1 MRTAFCS
8 AMGERSTERDIVFL
22 TGDLGFMA
30 LEPLRERMG
39 QRFINAGVA
48 EQNMISVAAGIASL
62 GEQCWAYSIAPF
74 VYGRPFEQI
83 RNDVCLHDFDVK
95 IVGNGG
101 GYGYGVMGASHHA
114 LEDYGV
120 LLALQNMRAY
130 VPAFAEDLAPITA
143 RMAADPHPGYLRL
156 GRCEKPDDVVLP
168 AYAPWRR
175 VLTGNAG
182 VLVVIGPNAGG
193 LLREAAGM
201 AEDSRPEIWVLSE
214 LPLAAAPMPEACRA
228 RISELDA
235 LYVLEE
241 HVAQGSVGHMLA
253 SSLMAEGAAPRVF
266 RHFAAKGYSSGR
278 YGSQV
283 FHRRE
288 CGLDAKTVLS
298 EISRRRAFH

>member
-1 MRTAFCS
+1 MRTAFCT
-8 AMGERSTERDIVFL
+8 AMGDRSAERDMVFL

-83 RNDVCLHDFDVK
+83 RNDVCLHDFNVK

-143 RMAADPHPGYLRL
+143 RMVADPHPGYLRL
-156 GRCEKPDDVVLP
+156 GRCEKPGGFALP

-175 VLTGNAG
+175 VLAGNAG

-193 LLREAAGM
+193 LLRDAAAM
-201 AEDSRPEIWVLSE
+201 AEDLRPEIWVLSE

-228 RISELDA
+228 RIAELDA

-241 HVAQGSVGHMLA
+241 HVAQGSVGHML
-253 SSLMAEGAAPRVF
+253 SSALMADGAAPRVF
-266 RHFAAKGYSSGR
+266 RQFTAKGYASGR
-278 YGSQV
+278 YGSQD

-288 CGLDAKTVLS
+288 CGLDARTVLS
-298 EISRRRAFH
+298 EISQRRAFH